1 MTFRYTFIGAAS
13 SSSKSMTPQ
22 SSPGIKVKRDIGE
35 QFRKALA
42 GQGALDRRRK
52 IASDEA
58 YVYLPVRP
66 ELVEE
71 KQLRN
76 ISDYEQVVREFV
88 HEPVILTPEGILGYQ
103 PSFEV
108 IGDIAVVEQ
117 DDVETVAS
125 ALMSSCKNL
134 RSVITPISDVEGE
147 FRTRRFRHVTGE
159 ERTNTIHKEHC
170 IRYRVDLEGAYFT
183 PRLGT
188 ERLRVAR
195 QVRPGDFVLDMFAG
209 VGPFALLLARRG
221 VRVVA
226 IDKNP
231 VAVKCLRENA
241 LLNKIDVEILEGDA
255 SDLALN
261 YEDVADHVIMNL
273 PHTAHQFL
281 GPAIRA
287 AKNGGVVHY
296 YAISEEKDRYCDLGL
311 IEAATAHQG
320 AKAEVLYKG
329 TVRSYAPH
337 RYNVVIDFCVSKE

>member
-1 MTFRYTFIGAAS
+1 M
-13 SSSKSMTPQ
+13 SMTLQ
-22 SSPGIKVKRDIGE
+22 FSPGIKVKRDMGE

-42 GQGALDRRRK
+42 GLGALDRCRK

-58 YVYLPVRP
+58 YVYLPVRS

-71 KQLRN
+71 KQLRK
-76 ISDYEQVVREFV
+76 ISDYEQVEREFV
-88 HEPVILTPEGILGYQ
+88 HETIMPTPEGILGYQ
-103 PSFEV
+103 PSFEI
-108 IGDIAVVEQ
+108 IGDIAIVEQ
-117 DDVETVAS
+117 DDAEKVAA
-125 ALMSSCKNL
+125 ALMSSFKNL

-147 FRTRRFRHVTGE
+147 FRTRRFRYVAGE
-159 ERTNTIHKEHC
+159 ERINTIHKEHG

-188 ERLRVAR
+188 ERLRVAM
-195 QVRPGDFVLDMFAG
+195 QVCPSDFVLDMFAG
-209 VGPFALLLARRG
+209 VGPFALLLARRRA
-221 VRVVA
+221 RVVA
-226 IDKNP
+226 VDKNP

-261 YEDVADHVIMNL
+261 YEDMADHVIMNL

-296 YAISEEKDRYCDLGL
+296 YAISEEKDLYCDLKL
-311 IEAATAHQG
+311 IEAAAAQLGT
-320 AKAEVLYKG
+320 KAEVLYKG

-337 RYNVVIDFCVSKE
+337 RYNVVIDFLVSKE